1 MTKTCE
7 ICKTEFDS
15 QRHYARF
22 CSGRCR
28 ARAHRAGISQ
38 PRPGSKKKPKPEPKK
53 KPEPVNPDGLLEAVR
68 AELDA
73 AGVTRTAAGQH
84 ALELASRIVNA
95 TALNT
100 GVAAMSKQL
109 QSVMADALGPADN
122 AKAAPVNP
130 LDELKA
136 RRDRKRSAH

>member
-53 KPEPVNPDGLLEAVR
+53 REPVNPDGLLEAVR

-73 AGVTRTAAGQH
+73 AGVTGTAAGQH
-84 ALELASRIVNA
+84 ALELATRIVNA
-95 TALNT
+95 PPLNT

-109 QSVMADALGPADN
+109 QSVMADALGPAD
-122 AKAAPVNP
+122 AAAAAPMNP